1 MIHGMDEDTTV
12 DPEYA
17 TLDFDAWVDALEADT
32 NYQTEQDHHG

>member
-17 TLDFDAWVDALEADT
+17 TLDFDDWVDAIEADT
-32 NYQTEQDHHG
+32 NYQTEQDR